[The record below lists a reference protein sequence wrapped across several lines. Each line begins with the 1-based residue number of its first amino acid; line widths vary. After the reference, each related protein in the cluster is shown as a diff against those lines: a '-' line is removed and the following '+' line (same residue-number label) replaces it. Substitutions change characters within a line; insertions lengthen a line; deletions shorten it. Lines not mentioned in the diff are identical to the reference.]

1 MRTRNPRSAA
11 LRRRSGLAPL
21 ELVLVL
27 PMFMMILA
35 LMIIVGTAGSWKVR
49 TLANSRQAVF
59 RAVYPR
65 TTDNDVNPQNWP
77 APATMSVRGASL
89 SPFDRDPFALHYV
102 VRGPVISDPNTG
114 RMLYVKDL
122 TLDMTRGLESGYAE
136 IDRELPLWSQLPYR
150 NHYVRDTQVFAG
162 EQWQHGTMGIPNHHR
177 RILIT
182 YEFDLARASGGQVGP
197 MMQAVNDLLSNPDR
211 PVLFTLDRD
220 DELVAFRGAYVPY
233 DPRSQYFPYRASAYP
248 PVEVGCDFNLRSR
261 VRRLVGNPLD
271 PTNPGEIDLVPCR
284 LARLF
289 RNMYQQQ
296 LNALPPNDP
305 GRAVLQQKIQ
315 QLDDFIN
322 SLGYCR

>member
-1 MRTRNPRSAA
+1 MRSRNRPPAA
-11 LRRRSGLAPL
+11 HCRRSGLAPL

-77 APATMSVRGASL
+77 APATMSVRGASP
-89 SPFDRDPFALHYV
+89 SPFDRDPFAGHYV

-122 TLDMTRGLESGYAE
+122 TLDVTRGLQSGNAE

-150 NHYVRDTQVFAG
+150 NHYVRDTHVFAG
-162 EQWQHGTMGIPNHHR
+162 EQWQHGTMGIPNHAR

-197 MMQAVNDLLSNPDR
+197 MMQAVNALLSNPDR

-220 DELVAFRGAYVPY
+220 DELVSFYGAYVPY
-233 DPRSQYFPYRASAYP
+233 DPSSQYQRASAYP
-248 PVEVGCDFNLRSR
+248 RVRGGCDFDLRSR
-261 VRRLVGNPLD
+261 VNGLVGD
-271 PTNPGEIDLVPCR
+271 MTRTGDIDGVPCR
-284 LARLF
+284 LAALF

-296 LNALPPNDP
+296 LNSLPPNDP
-305 GRAVLQQKIQ
+305 RRPALEQKIQ
-315 QLDDFIN
+315 QLDEF
-322 SLGYCR
+322 CP

>member
-77 APATMSVRGASL
+77 SPATMSVRGARP
-89 SPFDRDPFALHYV
+89 SPFDRDPFAGHYV

-211 PVLFTLDRD
+211 QVLFTLDRD
-220 DELVAFRGAYVPY
+220 DELRSYYGPPYTPY
-233 DPRSQYFPYRASAYP
+233 DHGSQYGRPSVYPWVGFGCEFDLRA
-248 PVEVGCDFNLRSR
+248 R
-261 VRRLVGNPLD
+261 VQWLVGD
-271 PTNPGEIDLVPCR
+271 TMNPGEIDLVPCR
-284 LARLF
+284 LAQLF